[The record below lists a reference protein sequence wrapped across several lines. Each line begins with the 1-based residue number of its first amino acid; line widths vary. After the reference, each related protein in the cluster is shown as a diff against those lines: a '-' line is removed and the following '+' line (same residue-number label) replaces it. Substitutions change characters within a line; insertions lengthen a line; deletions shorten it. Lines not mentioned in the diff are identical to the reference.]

1 MLYMFFFE
9 KIYILYMVFIGIMY
23 TMVLQ
28 DYRVTPSLKPFSRRS
43 LKYCKYRAK
52 WQKVGPG
59 GGLPYIYIHV
69 QFYLSMYMESYSY
82 T

>member
-1 MLYMFFFE
+1 MHFFFL
-9 KIYILYMVFIGIMY
+9 KIYILYMVFIGIVY

-43 LKYCKYRAK
+43 HRYCKYRAK

-59 GGLPYIYIHV
+59 GGLTNK
-69 QFYLSMYMESYSY
+69 YLIIKLFILIILIIL
-82 T
+82 